1 MQQVFVALRR
11 IPRWVL
17 PLILAVLVV
26 LLPHMGAD
34 LSTQRQIILTAQL
47 ALLVSGL
54 NLSLGYAGELAM
66 GGAAVYAVGAYV
78 SGYMAVHGH
87 SDILLQLIVSGICAL
102 IIGLVTGIPGLRLGN
117 WSLAMTSFFL
127 VLIVPDVIS
136 LFPDQTGGRIGLAG
150 LAFPTLFGHQLGQNG
165 YYTFTIVVTVVW
177 LAIMRNLVTSRHG
190 IAFRVLRQSPVL
202 AASSGIS
209 VYRLKLTAYA
219 LGAVPAGFAGCLFAN
234 LDHYIS
240 PDAFTFTIAISI
252 LAASILGGS
261 MSVYGAA
268 VGAAIMQF
276 GPMESTSFQKYSLV
290 AYGAFLIAGGVVLSQ
305 GLAGISRRA
314 ITKLAGYLSPKL
326 AAKGWL
332 PPETATVGD
341 TQVTEQQPLPGAD
354 LVVED
359 VDKSFGA
366 LHALD
371 HVSLSA
377 EAGKVTAVIGPNGSG
392 KTTLLNVISGFYRPD
407 SGTVTIGGTSPR
419 RRRPHAI
426 ARAGVTRTFQTPLVP
441 TNITVEQ
448 AVAAGRYS
456 SERSTMFSAVFR
468 LPGFWRTRRSD
479 HEQVRR
485 ELALLGIG
493 ELAQADAASLPLGT
507 RRLLEVARAL
517 VSRPKLLL
525 LDEAASGLDESEV
538 DTLAALIRRIRDAGG
553 TVILVEHNFR
563 LVLSLADRI
572 HVLAQGALIA
582 SGTAAEIERNPDV
595 LREYLGVEPVEE
607 GHVIDTLAELK
618 EEVQQ

>member
-1 MQQVFVALRR
+1 MQQLLANVRR
-11 IPRWVL
+11 VPGWVL
-17 PLILAVLVV
+17 AVIAAAIV
-26 LLPHMGAD
+26 LLLPQMGLD
-34 LSTQRQIILTAQL
+34 LSTQRQIILAAQL

-54 NLSLGYAGELAM
+54 NLSLGFAGELAL

-78 SGYMAVHGH
+78 SGYMGVHGH
-87 SDILLQLIVSGICAL
+87 SDILLQLVVSGFCAL
-102 IIGLVTGIPGLRLGN
+102 VIGLVTGIPGLRLGN

-136 LFPDQTGGRIGLAG
+136 LFPTQTGGRTGLAG
-150 LAFPTLFGHQLGQNG
+150 IAFPTLFGQQLHQSG
-165 YYTFTIVVTVVW
+165 YYIFTIAVLIVW
-177 LAIMRNLVTSRHG
+177 LAFMRNLVTSRHG

-219 LGAVPAGFAGCLFAN
+219 IGAVPAGFAGCLFAN

-240 PDAFTFTIAISI
+240 PDAFTFTIAITI
-252 LAASILGGS
+252 LAGSILGGS
-261 MSVYGAA
+261 MSVYGAV

-290 AYGAFLIAGGVVLSQ
+290 VYGAFLIIGGVILAQ
-305 GLAGISRRA
+305 GLSGLSKKGLHKASVF
-314 ITKLAGYLSPKL
+314 LSPRL

-332 PPETATVGD
+332 PPPAPVPVDTVED
-341 TQVTEQQPLPGAD
+341 EPLPGAALEVVD
-354 LVVED
+354 L
-359 VDKSFGA
+359 DKSFDA

-371 HVSLSA
+371 HVSLAA

-392 KTTLLNVISGFYRPD
+392 KTTLLNIISGFYTPD
-407 SGTVTIGGTSPR
+407 SGTVTLAGAPR
-419 RRRPHAI
+419 RSRSPHSV
-426 ARAGVTRTFQTPLVP
+426 ARSGVTRTFQTPLVP
-441 TNITVEQ
+441 ANITVEQ

-456 SERSTMFSAVFR
+456 SDRDSMFSAVFR
-468 LPGFWRTRRSD
+468 LPGFWRTRQSD
-479 HEQVRR
+479 HERAWR
-485 ELALLGIG
+485 ELRLLGI
-493 ELAQADAASLPLGT
+493 EDLAQADAASLPLGT

-525 LDEAASGLDESEV
+525 LDEAASGLDETEV
-538 DTLAALIRRIRDAGG
+538 EKLATLIRRIRDAGG

-572 HVLAQGALIA
+572 HVLAQGRLIA
-582 SGTAAEIERNPDV
+582 SGTPEEIETNPDV
-595 LREYLGVEPVEE
+595 LQQYLGVEPGEKGSEYTIENIVEE
-607 GHVIDTLAELK
+607 G
-618 EEVQQ
+618 VQP